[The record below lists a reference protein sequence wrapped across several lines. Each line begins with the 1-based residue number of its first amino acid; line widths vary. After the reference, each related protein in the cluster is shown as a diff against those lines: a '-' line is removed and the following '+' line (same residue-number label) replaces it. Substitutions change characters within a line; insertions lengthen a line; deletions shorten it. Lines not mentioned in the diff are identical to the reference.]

1 MDQTSDPCDNFFQ
14 YACGTWNKLHM
25 IPQDRSSISTFEVMA
40 DDLQVILKGLLEEP
54 ANSHDNSATIKAKTF
69 YKSCI
74 STVQI
79 EAIGDKPLRDV
90 VRELGGWPVSERD
103 WEEPEWPLEH
113 LLGQLRGDY
122 NQGIIIEQWVGP
134 DDKNSSVNVIQLDQM
149 TFGLPS
155 REYFLKDSS
164 DRERKAYL
172 KLMVEVAILF
182 GAEREVAEIDMA
194 DVLELEIRLANAS
207 ASTPEADR
215 HDTGA
220 IYNKMSLQELSEIVP
235 EFDWV
240 FYLNTFL
247 PTKVD
252 DQEPVVVYALP
263 YLQEMGQI
271 ISQANRRVL
280 GRVDVKVINFGR
292 WLSYD
297 SVKDSFMWNNR
308 SCCSYKME

>member
-1 MDQTSDPCDNFFQ
+1 MSLNICLTQECVKTAASLLNAMDQTSDPCDNFFQ

-182 GAEREVAEIDMA
+182 GAEREVAEIDMT
-194 DVLELEIRLANAS
+194 DVLELEIRLAN

-235 EFDWV
+235 EV
-240 FYLNTFL
+240 C
-247 PTKVD
+247 K
-252 DQEPVVVYALP
+252 
-263 YLQEMGQI
+263 
-271 ISQANRRVL
+271 ISAR
-280 GRVDVKVINFGR
+280 
-292 WLSYD
+292 
-297 SVKDSFMWNNR
+297 
-308 SCCSYKME
+308 

>member
-1 MDQTSDPCDNFFQ
+1 MIRKSVQSTKDHDIDPTLINQKFMIRIQSLPRTTIFSNIVTNQRMYDTNGQSVDQ
-14 YACGTWNKLHM
+14 
-25 IPQDRSSISTFEVMA
+25 
-40 DDLQVILKGLLEEP
+40 
-54 ANSHDNSATIKAKTF
+54 NSNIVLPIKEF
-69 YKSCI
+69 
-74 STVQI
+74 QI

-155 REYFLKDSS
+155 REYFLKESS

-182 GAEREVAEIDMA
+182 GAEREMAEMDMT
-194 DVLELEIRLANAS
+194 DVLDFEIRLAN

-220 IYNKMSLQELSEIVP
+220 IYNKMSLQELGNS
-235 EFDWV
+235 
-240 FYLNTFL
+240 
-247 PTKVD
+247 
-252 DQEPVVVYALP
+252 
-263 YLQEMGQI
+263 
-271 ISQANRRVL
+271 S
-280 GRVDVKVINFGR
+280 
-292 WLSYD
+292 
-297 SVKDSFMWNNR
+297 
-308 SCCSYKME
+308 

>member
-1 MDQTSDPCDNFFQ
+1 MV
-14 YACGTWNKLHM
+14 L
-25 IPQDRSSISTFEVMA
+25 V
-40 DDLQVILKGLLEEP
+40 
-54 ANSHDNSATIKAKTF
+54 ANSWLALSSTGFAKPNAIDDSLF
-69 YKSCI
+69 
-74 STVQI
+74 QI

-207 ASTPEADR
+207 TPEADR

-271 ISQANRRVL
+271 ISQANRRHDQERRTRSEL
-280 GRVDVKVINFGR
+280 ASFSPSIYITSMEER
-292 WLSYD
+292 LSLDIFNLYRHLLHGGS
-297 SVKDSFMWNNR
+297 SVVPGSN
-308 SCCSYKME
+308 S